1 MKIKEMEERSG
12 MTRANIR
19 FYESEG
25 LLSPERG
32 INGYREYSEEDLQ
45 VLMRIKLLR
54 SLHITLE
61 EIKELHNGSL
71 ELSAALDLHL
81 TRLEAEKE
89 DLEHSQE
96 IWLAHYRLRREAA
109 NLF

>member
-25 LLSPERG
+25 LLSPERE

-54 SLHITLE
+54 SLHINTNLQP
-61 EIKELHNGSL
+61 G
-71 ELSAALDLHL
+71 AAV
-81 TRLEAEKE
+81 EK
-89 DLEHSQE
+89 L
-96 IWLAHYRLRREAA
+96 
-109 NLF
+109 